1 MHNHGY
7 SDQDMSEII
16 KRAAAID
23 GNANVDR
30 QILERTASELGISQ
44 EALQQAE
51 ADYKQNIATE
61 SEREQ
66 FVAHR
71 RANFY
76 NHLAT
81 YVVVNA
87 FLSFL
92 ALRGSGSFWAIWPIM
107 GWGIGIAI
115 EYFNVR
121 VKAGD
126 SFESEFA
133 KWRANRSAANT
144 GS

>member
-1 MHNHGY
+1 MQNQGY

-23 GNANVDR
+23 GNANLDR

-51 ADYKQNIATE
+51 ADYRLNIATE

-92 ALRGSGSFWAIWPIM
+92 ALRSGGSFWAIWPIM

-115 EYFNVR
+115 EFFNVR

-126 SFESEFA
+126 SFEGEFA
-133 KWRANRSAANT
+133 RWRATRSSANP
-144 GS
+144 GG

>member
-30 QILERTASELGISQ
+30 QILERTASELGISN
-44 EALQQAE
+44 EALEQAE
-51 ADYKQNIATE
+51 AEYRQGIATE

-66 FVAHR
+66 FIAHR
-71 RANFY
+71 MANFY
-76 NHLAT
+76 GHLAT
-81 YVVVNA
+81 YVVVNI

-92 ALRGSGSFWAIWPIM
+92 ALRGSGHFWAIWPIM

-115 EYFNVR
+115 EFFNVR
-121 VKAGD
+121 LTAGTGFD
-126 SFESEFA
+126 GEFA
-133 KWRANRSAANT
+133 RWRERRSIQ
-144 GS
+144 